1 MKQIAA
7 IFMKDARRFWP
18 EIAVS
23 LLLLALFV
31 MVYPVTWQQN
41 GMMAETFAGSF
52 RMGEGGRGFLAACL
66 VVLVPISW
74 LVLIARVVHC
84 ERLVG
89 DTQFWLTRPYEWP
102 KLLAAKALFL
112 GAFLHLPFLLAQCV
126 LLMEAGFNPVAYAAG
141 LCLNLVLVTVILIL
155 PPVALSSLTRG
166 FARLM
171 LVLLGI
177 VVIFVVVMV
186 IGAYLPRVGNG
197 GTPDLISGEIAFFVL
212 LIGCAMVIW
221 IMYARRRLRM
231 GWLLFGG
238 SLLLLCGMNW
248 IDPDAMVM
256 ERFFP
261 ANRGVAQVIEISYAA
276 EGMRQPVARDTEDKD
291 EIQVSIPVTSSVLRG
306 DSAVVPQALRVTVEG
321 PDRTRWRSPWQRYG
335 MAYFLTGSN
344 VSSFSFILPRRVYEQ
359 WKGAA
364 IGLNIEFALVG
375 AKQTMQRTI
384 ALPEG
389 NFKVEGFGICTP
401 WSWFARRREYSA
413 ITCRS
418 AMRLP
423 MLTYVTAPWADDTCS
438 KAGAESDGKMMA
450 TAWAG
455 DLDTDPAQMG
465 ITSVWS
471 TRLNFSNAWNMR
483 AGAPAHPRIFCPG
496 TPVVFRQFREQ
507 ERMTVQMKVEN
518 FRFPEIMSAE
528 QMLSVESR

>member
-31 MVYPVTWQQN
+31 IVYPVTWQQN

-52 RMGEGGRGFLAACL
+52 RMVEGGEGFLAACL
-66 VVLVPISW
+66 VVLVPVSW

-112 GAFLHLPFLLAQCV
+112 AAFLYLPFLLAQCV
-126 LLMEAGFNPVAYAAG
+126 LLIEAGFNPIAYAGA
-141 LCLNLVLVTVILIL
+141 LCLNLLLVTAILIL
-155 PPVALSSLTRG
+155 PVIALASLTRG

-171 LVLLGI
+171 LVLLGF
-177 VVIFVVVMV
+177 VVIFVVMNV
-186 IGAYLPRVGNG
+186 IAAYMPRAGHGGA
-197 GTPDLISGEIAFFVL
+197 PDLISGDIQFFVL
-212 LIGCAMVIW
+212 LAGCAVAVW
-221 IMYARRRLRM
+221 IMYARRGVRA
-231 GWLLFGG
+231 GWIAFGG
-238 SLLLLCGMNW
+238 ALLLLCGMNW
-248 IDPDAMVM
+248 VDLDRALM

-261 ANRGVAQVIEISYAA
+261 ANRGGAAPIVEMSYAA
-276 EGMRQPVARDTEDKD
+276 EGMRQPIVRDTRDKD
-291 EIQVSIPVTSSVLRG
+291 ELEVSIPITSSVLQS
-306 DSAVVPQALRVTVEG
+306 DQAVVPQALRVTVGG
-321 PDRTRWRSPWQRYG
+321 PGGTRWRSAWQRYG
-335 MAYFLTGSN
+335 NAYFLPGSS
-344 VSSFSFILPRRVYEQ
+344 VSSFNFFLPRRVYEQ
-359 WKGAA
+359 WKGAS
-364 IGLNIEFALVG
+364 IGLNVEFALVS
-375 AKQTMQRTI
+375 AKQTKQRTV
-384 ALPEG
+384 ALPDRD
-389 NFKVEGFGICTP
+389 FAVDGFGICTP
-401 WSWFARRREYSA
+401 WSWYAKRREYSA

-418 AMRLP
+418 AMRRPL
-423 MLTYVTAPWADDTCS
+423 LTYVVAPWAHHSCS
-438 KAGAESDGKMMA
+438 NPADEEGDKMMA

-455 DLDTDPAQMG
+455 DLDAAPAQMG

-471 TRLNFSNAWNMR
+471 TPLNFSNAWDIR
-483 AGAPAHPRIFCPG
+483 AGAPGRPRIFCPG

-507 ERMTVQMKVEN
+507 ERMTVQLRMEN

-528 QMLSVESR
+528 QMSASN

>member
-1 MKQIAA
+1 MA
-7 IFMKDARRFWP
+7 
-18 EIAVS
+18 IAV
-23 LLLLALFV
+23 AEIWNGLFSDGV
-31 MVYPVTWQQN
+31 
-41 GMMAETFAGSF
+41 E
-52 RMGEGGRGFLAACL
+52 C
-66 VVLVPISW
+66 
-74 LVLIARVVHC
+74 
-84 ERLVG
+84 
-89 DTQFWLTRPYEWP
+89 
-102 KLLAAKALFL
+102 
-112 GAFLHLPFLLAQCV
+112 
-126 LLMEAGFNPVAYAAG
+126 
-141 LCLNLVLVTVILIL
+141 
-155 PPVALSSLTRG
+155 
-166 FARLM
+166 
-171 LVLLGI
+171 
-177 VVIFVVVMV
+177 VVIQF
-186 IGAYLPRVGNG
+186 Y
-197 GTPDLISGEIAFFVL
+197 IA
-212 LIGCAMVIW
+212 
-221 IMYARRRLRM
+221 
-231 GWLLFGG
+231 
-238 SLLLLCGMNW
+238 
-248 IDPDAMVM
+248 
-256 ERFFP
+256 
-261 ANRGVAQVIEISYAA
+261 
-276 EGMRQPVARDTEDKD
+276 
-291 EIQVSIPVTSSVLRG
+291 
-306 DSAVVPQALRVTVEG
+306 
-321 PDRTRWRSPWQRYG
+321 
-335 MAYFLTGSN
+335 
-344 VSSFSFILPRRVYEQ
+344 RRVYEQ